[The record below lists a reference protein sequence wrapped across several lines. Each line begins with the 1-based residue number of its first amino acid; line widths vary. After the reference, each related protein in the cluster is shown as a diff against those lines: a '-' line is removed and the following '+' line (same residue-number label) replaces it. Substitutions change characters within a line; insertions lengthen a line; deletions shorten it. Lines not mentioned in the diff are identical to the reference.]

1 VTGKKTYTKKI
12 LHTFT
17 AEKSG
22 EYPAGESGI
31 LLDSAGNLYGTTVEG
46 GGTECPGGCG
56 TLFELVA
63 DGDTYKYKVLWRFNG
78 TDGAF
83 PQAYPFLNKAGDLL
97 GVTFEGGSNSSGT
110 MFEVKP

>member
-1 VTGKKTYTKKI
+1 MTMVAVLPDQLPKLRAI
-12 LHTFT
+12 L
-17 AEKSG
+17 ALERIGSPEAK
-22 EYPAGESGI
+22 AI
-31 LLDSAGNLYGTTVEG
+31 LAILA
-46 GGTECPGGCG
+46 
-56 TLFELVA
+56 A